1 MKYIILIGDG
11 MSDNPIERLDGKT
24 PLQFA
29 STPNMDRIAGA
40 GRYGLFASVPDGFPP
55 GSDVAGLSIFGYASA
70 KYYTGRAPLEAASIG
85 VKLGPK
91 DMAFRCNLVNLV
103 DNGGSLVMDDYSAGH
118 ISIAEAT
125 ELVKAL
131 DAEFSGT
138 GTGTGVKF
146 YPGTS
151 YRHLMVWENAPEEMK
166 DLVMTPPHD
175 ISDKA
180 TEGHLPKGPGAD
192 ELIDLMARSRDILS
206 KHPVNKSRVS
216 DGNKPASSIWLW
228 GNGFAPRMPTMKKR
242 FGVEGALISAVDLM
256 KGIGVYAGLEILDV
270 PGATGYLDTNYAG
283 KVEYA
288 LRALKDKDF
297 VCLHVEAPD
306 EAAHQGNLEDKI
318 RGIED
323 FDSEVVAGILEGIE
337 DMEFTLLVL
346 NDHPTPVE
354 LKTHTSDPVPFAI
367 CTSAELKG
375 GKGSVKFS
383 EEGAEATGLLVKD
396 CEEFA
401 AGFFGK

>member
-1 MKYIILIGDG
+1 
-11 MSDNPIERLDGKT
+11 
-24 PLQFA
+24 
-29 STPNMDRIAGA
+29 
-40 GRYGLFASVPDGFPP
+40 
-55 GSDVAGLSIFGYASA
+55 
-70 KYYTGRAPLEAASIG
+70 
-85 VKLGPK
+85 
-91 DMAFRCNLVNLV
+91 
-103 DNGGSLVMDDYSAGH
+103 
-118 ISIAEAT
+118 
-125 ELVKAL
+125 
-131 DAEFSGT
+131 
-138 GTGTGVKF
+138 
-146 YPGTS
+146 
-151 YRHLMVWENAPEEMK
+151 MVWENAPEEMK

-192 ELIDLMARSRDILS
+192 ELIELMARSRDIL
-206 KHPVNKSRVS
+206 KEHPVNKSRVS

-256 KGIGVYAGLEILDV
+256 KGIGVYAGMEILDV

-288 LRALKDKDF
+288 S
-297 VCLHVEAPD
+297 HN
-306 EAAHQGNLEDKI
+306 GNLEDKI

-367 CTSAELKG
+367 CTSADMKG
-375 GKGSVKFS
+375 AKGPVKFS
-383 EEGAEATGLLVKD
+383 EEGAGATGLLIKD

-401 AGFFGK
+401 ASFFGK